1 MATEWEGK
9 SRGTVLG
16 YKIFIFFIKNLG
28 TGASYFL
35 LLFVA
40 LYYCFFS
47 GKSTKAIFQ
56 YFHKRLKYS
65 RLKSYLYVYRNYFVF
80 GQTIIDKVAI
90 SSGLQN
96 RFTYEFD
103 GVENIQ
109 ELIKKDEGG
118 ILISAH
124 VGNFEIAEFFFDDLD
139 TKSQI
144 SLVTTDTEHE
154 HIKSYLERVTSK
166 SKIKFIIVREDLSHV
181 FEINTALERGE
192 LVCFTGDRYFEGQK
206 TLSTQFLGET
216 AIFPAGPFLLG
227 SRSKVPVLFVY
238 VMKESKKHYH
248 LYARKAILTKRDA
261 QELLESY
268 TQSVAWILDKYP
280 LQWFNYFNFW
290 DQKVE
295 K

>member
-1 MATEWEGK
+1 M
-9 SRGTVLG
+9 
-16 YKIFIFFIKNLG
+16 
-28 TGASYFL
+28 
-35 LLFVA
+35 
-40 LYYCFFS
+40 
-47 GKSTKAIFQ
+47 
-56 YFHKRLKYS
+56 
-65 RLKSYLYVYRNYFVF
+65 
-80 GQTIIDKVAI
+80 
-90 SSGLQN
+90 
-96 RFTYEFD
+96 
-103 GVENIQ
+103 
-109 ELIKKDEGG
+109 
-118 ILISAH
+118 
-124 VGNFEIAEFFFDDLD
+124 
-139 TKSQI
+139 
-144 SLVTTDTEHE
+144 
-154 HIKSYLERVTSK
+154 
-166 SKIKFIIVREDLSHV
+166 
-181 FEINTALERGE
+181 ERGE